1 MGEIFRK
8 LRIEGKNFIPK
19 ATEKYYVSK
28 YSIYSFLCM
37 GKI

>member
-1 MGEIFRK
+1 MEEMFRK
-8 LRIEGKNFIPK
+8 LRIEGKNLIPK

-28 YSIYSFLCM
+28 YLIYSFLCM